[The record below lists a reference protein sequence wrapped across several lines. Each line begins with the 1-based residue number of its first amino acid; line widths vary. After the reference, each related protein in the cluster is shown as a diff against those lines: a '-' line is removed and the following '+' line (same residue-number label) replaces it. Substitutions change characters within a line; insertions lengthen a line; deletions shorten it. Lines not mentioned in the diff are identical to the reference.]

1 MNIEKL
7 NKMENSLDKSITKLK
22 EFEKKLS
29 EYESIQKDIK
39 NISDYYGSEEWFS
52 LLDEYEKG
60 NLKDIKAGI
69 LSEDSAYD
77 LIIDNKELAIKM
89 LEIAT
94 KVLKEG
100 Y

>member
-1 MNIEKL
+1 MNVEKL

-94 KVLKEG
+94 KILKEG

>member
-1 MNIEKL
+1 MNVEKL

-60 NLKDIKAGI
+60 NLKDIKTGI

-94 KVLKEG
+94 KILKEG

>member
-7 NKMENSLDKSITKLK
+7 NKMDNSLDKSITKLK
-22 EFEKKLS
+22 EFEKYLN
-29 EYESIQKDIK
+29 EYKSIQKEI
-39 NISDYYGSEEWFS
+39 NEVSDYYGSEEWFS

-60 NLKDIKAGI
+60 NLIDTRVGI
-69 LSEDSAYD
+69 LSEDTAYNM
-77 LIIDNKELAIKM
+77 IIENRELAIKM